1 MKIDK
6 RKLVLAMARLCMDSV
21 DLETKTNLPRPTL
34 NNAISGRGIRPSTL
48 GKIAQALEVDP
59 ADLIEEV
66 KD

>member
-6 RKLVLAMARLCMDSV
+6 KKLTLAMARLCMDST
-21 DLETKTNLPRPTL
+21 DLEKATELPRPTL

-48 GKIAQALEVDP
+48 GKIARALNCAP

-66 KD
+66 KE